1 MTKQHEHHVASGG
14 KSAGCPRIVSV
25 SVFAAILAAPFCAG
39 AFNWSDYAAGAV
51 VTVTGEATATDAVLE
66 AKGPVVLKTLTADA
80 SGAGNGTVK
89 GFTFAAAGT
98 LRVTGLGAPVG
109 RCEIPMALEG
119 CTGLENVSKWTLLVN
134 GAPTRKYRARA
145 SAAGVSIFS
154 TGTLICFK

>member
-1 MTKQHEHHVASGG
+1 MFAADEMLPNVSDVSVAS
-14 KSAGCPRIVSV
+14 
-25 SVFAAILAAPFCAG
+25 
-39 AFNWSDYAAGAV
+39 N
-51 VTVTGEATATDAVLE
+51 AVLE
-66 AKGPVVLKTLTADA
+66 ALGDVELKTLSVDA

-89 GFTFAAAGT
+89 GFAFASAGT

-154 TGTLICFK
+154 TGTQIYFK

>member
-1 MTKQHEHHVASGG
+1 M
-14 KSAGCPRIVSV
+14 
-25 SVFAAILAAPFCAG
+25 
-39 AFNWSDYAAGAV
+39 AGAV
-51 VTVTGEATATDAVLE
+51 RPGKGFSVSNEICAADEMLPNVSGVSVAPDAVLE

-154 TGTLICFK
+154 TGTQIYFR